1 MFFKKTKPQSG
12 PAQAPSSRDVA
23 NEKLVTT
30 PAGTHAPL
38 DVAELRRVV
47 DPARLEFETTADLE
61 PGGLGLYLGVELV
74 SDQDTQTPA
83 ADEAAYICN
92 RMKDYGFLISTDGP
106 LHNVLKIKPPL
117 VFSIE
122 NARQVCAAL
131 DEILHSGITL
141 EERMMLRAKLLDE
154 QGAAVGPALFALNEV
169 VIVKGSTEPMMRLG
183 CWADREY
190 ITTYKA
196 DGLIVSTPT
205 GSTAY
210 NLSAGGPIAHAEL
223 QTLLVTPIC
232 PFMLDSRP
240 VLLSPRTRVTAQLA
254 PPSTNVKIMVDGR
267 LGWTMRANDFLS
279 IEAAGKPLR
288 LISSPHKGYFD
299 ILRNKLNWGGRDPGY
314 PLPEVIMA

>member
-1 MFFKKTKPQSG
+1 MHIRYAGIITRKDSP
-12 PAQAPSSRDVA
+12 DVLRVGQ
-23 NEKLVTT
+23 ELVGWYQERSVK
-30 PAGTHAPL
+30 AVL
-38 DVAELRRVV
+38 DRI
-47 DPARLEFETTADLE
+47 DPAMDMLTILGGDGTLLHVADQAAQHGI
-61 PGGLGLYLGVELV
+61 PVVGINLGDLGFLTEV
-74 SDQDTQTPA
+74 A
-83 ADEAAYICN
+83 ADEMY
-92 RMKDYGFLISTDGP
+92 
-106 LHNVLKIKPPL
+106 
-117 VFSIE
+117 
-122 NARQVCAAL
+122 QAL

-141 EERMMLRAKLLDE
+141 EERMMLRAKLLNE

>member
-1 MFFKKTKPQSG
+1 MHIRYAGIITRKDSP
-12 PAQAPSSRDVA
+12 DVLRVGQ
-23 NEKLVTT
+23 ELVGWYQERSVK
-30 PAGTHAPL
+30 AVL
-38 DVAELRRVV
+38 DRI
-47 DPARLEFETTADLE
+47 DPAMDMLTILGGDGTLLHVADQAAQHGI
-61 PGGLGLYLGVELV
+61 PVVGINLGDLGFLTEV
-74 SDQDTQTPA
+74 A
-83 ADEAAYICN
+83 ADEMY
-92 RMKDYGFLISTDGP
+92 
-106 LHNVLKIKPPL
+106 
-117 VFSIE
+117 
-122 NARQVCAAL
+122 QAL

-154 QGAAVGPALFALNEV
+154 QGAAIGPALFALNEV

-314 PLPEVIMA
+314 PLPEVIMT

>member
-1 MFFKKTKPQSG
+1 MHI
-12 PAQAPSSRDVA
+12 RY
-23 NEKLVTT
+23 
-30 PAGTHAPL
+30 AGIITRKDSPNVLRVGQDLAEWYRKRSIK
-38 DVAELRRVV
+38 AELDQIDPEMDMLTILGGDGTLLHVADQAARHGIPVV
-47 DPARLEFETTADLE
+47 
-61 PGGLGLYLGVELV
+61 GINLGNL
-74 SDQDTQTPA
+74 
-83 ADEAAYICN
+83 
-92 RMKDYGFLISTDGP
+92 GFLTE
-106 LHNVLKIKPPL
+106 V
-117 VFSIE
+117 
-122 NARQVCAAL
+122 AAEEMYQAL
-131 DEILHSGITL
+131 EEILLSGVTI
-141 EERMMLRAKLLDE
+141 EERMMLRAELLYE
-154 QGAAVGPALFALNEV
+154 NGESAGKILFALNEV
-169 VIVKGSTEPMMRLG
+169 VIVKSSTEPMMRLG

-223 QTLLVTPIC
+223 RTLLVTPIC
-232 PFMLDSRP
+232 PFMLESRP

-279 IEAAGKPLR
+279 IEAAVKPLR

-314 PLPEVIMA
+314 PLPEALMA